1 MSTVI
6 APATITK
13 HALPGWLRNALA
25 VLAGSAVLAVAA
37 QIAVPMVPVPVTMQ
51 SLAVLG
57 LGIAMGPRLGATA
70 VLAYLA
76 EGAAGLPVFAGLSG
90 GLAHLA
96 GPTAGYLVSFVPA
109 AWLAG
114 RLSQTGWGRT
124 AAGSFTAYMLGH
136 AVILAMGTAYLAAF
150 TGLAQAVALGVT
162 PFLVGSVVKSL
173 LGAASGLAVRRFVTP
188 A

>member
-1 MSTVI
+1 MNTVI

-13 HALPGWLRNALA
+13 RALPGWLRNALA
-25 VLAGSAVLAVAA
+25 MLAGSAVLAASA
-37 QIAVPMVPVPVTMQ
+37 QIAVPMAPVPVTMQ
-51 SLAVLG
+51 SLAVLA
-57 LGIAMGPRLGATA
+57 LGVVLGPRLAAAA

-76 EGAAGLPVFAGLSG
+76 EGAAGLPVFAGFSG
-90 GLAHLA
+90 GVAHMA

-114 RLSQTGWGRT
+114 RLSQVRWGRT

-136 AVILAMGTAYLAAF
+136 ALILGAGAAYLSLF
-150 TGLAQAVALGVT
+150 TGVAQAVALGVT
-162 PFLVGSVVKSL
+162 PFLIGSVVKSL
-173 LGAASGLAVRRFVTP
+173 LGAAAGLAVRRLVRP